1 MRSVI
6 VRAIRTSGKIAV
18 TWIYFA
24 IDVPEM
30 AFEEKRQSALSGQ
43 KEGAKGS

>member
-30 AFEEKRQSALSGQ
+30 AFEEKRVKAPSLVRKRAR
-43 KEGAKGS
+43 KG